1 MDKENLLKQSS
12 TVTNQLLSVSRHL
25 ANTSQQSLDTLE
37 TLCKFKS
44 KFIYNY
50 EFDNFN
56 RYKSCDVL

>member
-37 TLCKFKS
+37 TLCKTIS
-44 KFIYNY
+44 LSIQ
-50 EFDNFN
+50 
-56 RYKSCDVL
+56 